1 MKTIIDMI
9 GSIIFY
15 TIITIIVLL
24 TAVFL
29 VRQLPMP
36 EPQQTTL
43 MAQESETLISDNYG
57 YEITININDP
67 EIKDSNYNFFLG
79 GWDDPEVERF
89 SLNLETKDP
98 YIITHINLISGNEN
112 ISFFEQDDW
121 TNIYKETIN
130 DFEIAMSGDLE
141 FEIVFAYGEDEQL
154 QQAYDEGYDAG
165 YDDGHQDG
173 YDAGYDD
180 GANFEFTTWFR
191 SILSAVSIILSIELL
206 TGITLG
212 TILFVPL
219 MFGLF
224 WFFIKMVTGVGG
236 R

>member
-36 EPQQTTL
+36 EPEKTIL
-43 MAQESETLISDNYG
+43 MAQENETLISDNY
-57 YEITININDP
+57 EHKITININSP
-67 EIKDSNYNFFLG
+67 EIKDSSYNFYLG
-79 GWDDPEVERF
+79 GWLEEPYEYF
-89 SLNLETKDP
+89 TLTLETKEQ
-98 YIITHINLISGNEN
+98 YVITDINLVEGDEN
-112 ISFFEQDDW
+112 ISEFNQDDW
-121 TNIYKETIN
+121 SNMYKQTID
-130 DFEIAMSGDLE
+130 DFEVIISGDLE

-154 QQAYDEGYDAG
+154 QQAYEDGYNAG

-173 YDAGYDD
+173 YDEGYDE
-180 GANFEFTTWFR
+180 GATFEFTTWFR

-206 TGITLG
+206 SGITLG